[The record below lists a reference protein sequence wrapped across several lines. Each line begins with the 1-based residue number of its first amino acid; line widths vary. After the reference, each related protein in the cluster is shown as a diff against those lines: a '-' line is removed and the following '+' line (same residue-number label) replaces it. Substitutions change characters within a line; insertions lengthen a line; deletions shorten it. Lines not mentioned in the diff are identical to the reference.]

1 MYSEYYS
8 NKKLCK
14 RVITKCEPICLYEI
28 LKFKE
33 IQTFDLY
40 TIYIDDYCS
49 YTTDTYTYL
58 SVNNYINMNV
68 VDEVDG
74 AGILFDLDN
83 FNINDFN
90 PESIIVEL
98 YKKAINH
105 RNYKL
110 SKILELC

>member
-1 MYSEYYS
+1 MS
-8 NKKLCK
+8 NFFENTEQKDGK
-14 RVITKCEPICLYEI
+14 YI
-28 LKFKE
+28 LK
-33 IQTFDLY
+33 
-40 TIYIDDYCS
+40 IDE
-49 YTTDTYTYL
+49 L
-58 SVNNYINMNV
+58 
-68 VDEVDG
+68 
-74 AGILFDLDN
+74 ILFDLDN